1 MKQTSKAR
9 NNQFYRLTENAPSG
23 IFETDPKGHCTYT
36 NKALQ
41 KLLGLTLE
49 QTLGQGYATYFHP
62 KDKVAI
68 LKYWNRCIAKKQVFS
83 YTFRMKFPNNHQL
96 QLHVN
101 AHPIFDSRNK
111 LIAYVGC
118 VEDISE
124 LNKIQSQ
131 LIVNQQRYELA
142 LKGSSAGVWD
152 WNIKSNSVYYSTKFT
167 DLLGYD
173 NLAFGNNW
181 ATLLEQLHP
190 EDVGE
195 FEFQLQ
201 QHLDD
206 PFVSFNVECRLFSQ
220 KHHELWFQ
228 IVGEAIRDK
237 HGIPF
242 RMVGSI
248 LDITDKK
255 QSQIV
260 IWQQANFDSLTQL
273 PNRNM
278 FADRLKQEIIKSK
291 RNCDKFALFFIDLDH
306 FKEVN
311 DTLGHDAG
319 DLLLI
324 EASERIKL
332 ILRESDTVSRIGGDE
347 FTVILS
353 QIQDNQ
359 SIDLVAQK
367 IIQTLE
373 LPFYIGNESVFVSA
387 SIGITLFPE
396 HTDKMDELLKFSDQA
411 MYQSKNRGRKQF
423 NYFTEQLRLDAEKNH
438 SLMQELRLAII
449 EQDFEVL
456 YQPIINLSNN
466 KVFKAEALLR
476 WHHAELGMINPA
488 DFIPLAESSGIIE
501 SIGNWVFTTAAKQVK
516 LWQDEFDP
524 LFQISVNKSPV
535 QFQASNNTVDAL
547 WSKTVKEL
555 NLHYGI
561 CIEITEGLLL
571 EDCPE
576 TKEKLSN
583 FQEQGIEISLDD
595 FGTGYASLSYLTK
608 FDINFLKIDQ
618 AFVRDLEFSPQNQA
632 LCEAIIVMAHK
643 LGLQVIA
650 EGVETQAQMQLLKNA
665 HCDFIQGFL
674 ISKPI
679 SAKKFTQQLKRSTP
693 FLNR

>member
-1 MKQTSKAR
+1 MT
-9 NNQFYRLTENAPSG
+9 
-23 IFETDPKGHCTYT
+23 
-36 NKALQ
+36 
-41 KLLGLTLE
+41 
-49 QTLGQGYATYFHP
+49 
-62 KDKVAI
+62 V
-68 LKYWNRCIAKKQVFS
+68 
-83 YTFRMKFPNNHQL
+83 
-96 QLHVN
+96 
-101 AHPIFDSRNK
+101 
-111 LIAYVGC
+111 
-118 VEDISE
+118 
-124 LNKIQSQ
+124 
-131 LIVNQQRYELA
+131 LA
-142 LKGSSAGVWD
+142 
-152 WNIKSNSVYYSTKFT
+152 
-167 DLLGYD
+167 
-173 NLAFGNNW
+173 
-181 ATLLEQLHP
+181 
-190 EDVGE
+190 
-195 FEFQLQ
+195 
-201 QHLDD
+201 QHL
-206 PFVSFNVECRLFSQ
+206 
-220 KHHELWFQ
+220 
-228 IVGEAIRDK
+228 
-237 HGIPF
+237 
-242 RMVGSI
+242 
-248 LDITDKK
+248 
-255 QSQIV
+255 
-260 IWQQANFDSLTQL
+260 
-273 PNRNM
+273 

-595 FGTGYASLSYLTK
+595 LGTGYASLSYLTK
-608 FDINFLKIDQ
+608 FDINFLKMNQ